1 MEMIGKT
8 ISHYKILSKLGEGGM
23 GVVYKAE
30 DTKLKRPVA
39 LKFLPP
45 ELTRDSG
52 AKERFIH
59 EAQATSALQHHNICT
74 IHEVDETRDG
84 RLFICMDYYEGET
97 LKEKV
102 ARGPLPVEAAI
113 DLVTQVAEG
122 LAKAHESGIVHRD
135 IKPANVM
142 VMKDGVVK
150 ILDFGLAKL
159 AGVTGV
165 TKTGTMMGTAAYMS
179 PEQARGEDVDHRTD
193 IWSLGVVLYEMVTGH
208 LPFKGEHE
216 QAVIYMI
223 LNQDPPS
230 LAGFRSD
237 IPDAFQQIVAKAL
250 EKDRAHRYQ
259 NVGALVN
266 DLRTSSAPGAPPPKP
281 KKSIV
286 VLPFEDISPGKD
298 NEYFSDGL
306 TEEIITDL
314 SKIDAMRVISRS
326 SAMVLKGTPKST
338 KTIGR
343 ELNVQYVLEGSVRK
357 AGNNLR
363 ITAQL
368 IDATNDAHLWAEKYS
383 GTLDDVFDIQEKVSR
398 AIVDSLKLKFSPEQE
413 QRMADRPIPNVHAYE
428 CYLRAKREIETF
440 TEDGLERAL
449 RYLQKGLEIVGENA
463 MLYAGMGYV
472 FWQYVNIGIE
482 QENYLDKAEECAKK
496 AFEMDPESTQ
506 GHFLL
511 GMIMLMGGDQQESA
525 QHFKKVLTASP
536 NDPDALG
543 WLASVCFNAGKPAAA
558 FPLIDRLLEIA
569 PLNSLAYAKQGLARY
584 YDGQFDLAFES
595 LVKSHQMEPESP
607 VSTWLCAL
615 LLGSQGRFEEA
626 VSFVDNNVDIAS
638 KNLFAQ
644 LSVFLKRAL
653 LGDDNVSDVMT
664 REFIATARRDRQYS
678 CSVAG
683 LYALLGHKEESLDW
697 LENAVTRG
705 FINYPFLSQHDPLLE
720 NVRGEERF
728 EKLMERVK
736 VEWEHFE
743 V

>member
-1 MEMIGKT
+1 MIGKT
-8 ISHYKILSKLGEGGM
+8 VTHYKILSKLGEGGM

-59 EAQATSALQHHNICT
+59 EAQAASGLQHHNICT
-74 IHEVDETRDG
+74 IHEIEETREG
-84 RLFICMDYYEGET
+84 RLFICMDCYEGET
-97 LKEKV
+97 LKGKV
-102 ARGPLPVEAAI
+102 ARGSLPVEEAI

-135 IKPANVM
+135 IKPANIM
-142 VMKDGVVK
+142 VTKDGVVK

-165 TKTGTMMGTAAYMS
+165 TRTGTTMGTAAYMS

-697 LENAVTRG
+697 LENAVNRG
-705 FINYPFLSQHDPLLE
+705 FINYPFLSQHDPLLK

>member
-1 MEMIGKT
+1 MIGKT
-8 ISHYKILSKLGEGGM
+8 VTHYKILSKLGEGGM

-59 EAQATSALQHHNICT
+59 EAQAASGLQHHNICT
-74 IHEVDETRDG
+74 IHEIEETREG
-84 RLFICMDYYEGET
+84 RLFICMDCYEGET
-97 LKEKV
+97 LKGKV
-102 ARGPLPVEAAI
+102 ARGSLPVEEAI

-135 IKPANVM
+135 IKPANIM
-142 VMKDGVVK
+142 VTKDGVVK

-165 TKTGTMMGTAAYMS
+165 TRTGTTMGTAAYMS
-179 PEQARGEDVDHRTD
+179 PEQARGEDLDCRTD

-697 LENAVTRG
+697 LENAVNRG
-705 FINYPFLSQHDPLLE
+705 FINYPFLSQHDPLLK

>member
-1 MEMIGKT
+1 MIGKT
-8 ISHYKILSKLGEGGM
+8 VTHYKILEKLGEGGM

-30 DTKLKRPVA
+30 DTKLRRPVA

-45 ELTRDSG
+45 ELTRESG

-74 IHEVDETRDG
+74 IHEVDETHEG

-102 ARGPLPVEAAI
+102 ARGPLPIDEAI
-113 DLVTQVAEG
+113 DLVAQVAEG
-122 LAKAHESGIVHRD
+122 LTKAHESGIVHRD

-142 VMKDGVVK
+142 VTKDGVVK

-165 TKTGTMMGTAAYMS
+165 TRTGTTMGTAAYMS

-193 IWSLGVVLYEMVTGH
+193 IWSLGVVLYEMTTGR

-216 QAVIYMI
+216 QAVIYLI

-230 LAGFRSD
+230 LAAFRSD
-237 IPDAFQQIVAKAL
+237 IPDALQHVVAKAL

-266 DLRTSSAPGAPPPKP
+266 DLKNSSAPGAPLAER

-326 SAMVLKGTPKST
+326 SAMLLKGTPKST

-368 IDATNDAHLWAEKYS
+368 IDAMNDVHLWAEKYS

-398 AIVDSLKLKFSPEQE
+398 AIVDSLKVKLSPEQDRRVGE
-413 QRMADRPIPNVHAYE
+413 RPIPNVHAYE

-463 MLYAGMGYV
+463 VLHAGMGLVY
-472 FWQYVNIGIE
+472 WQYVNIGLE
-482 QENYLDKAEECAKK
+482 QESYLDKAEECAKK
-496 AFEMDPESTQ
+496 AFELDPESTQ

-511 GMIMLMGGDQQESA
+511 GMIMLMRGGQQESA
-525 QHFKKVLTASP
+525 RHFKKVLTANP

-569 PLNSLAYAKQGLARY
+569 PLSSLARAKQGLARY
-584 YDGQFDLAFES
+584 YDGQFDLALES
-595 LVKSHQMEPESP
+595 FLKSHQMEPENP
-607 VSTWLCAL
+607 VLTWFCPL
-615 LLGSQGRFEEA
+615 LLGSRGRVEDA
-626 VSFVDNNVDIAS
+626 VSFVDKNVDIAS
-638 KNLFAQ
+638 KNLFAK
-644 LSVFLKRAL
+644 LSILLKKAL

-664 REFIATARRDRQYS
+664 PEFIATTRRDNQYS
-678 CSVAG
+678 CFVADI
-683 LYALLGHKEESLDW
+683 YALLGHRKESLDW
-697 LENAVTRG
+697 LENAVNRG
-705 FINYPFLSQHDPLLE
+705 FINYPFLSRYDPFLE

-728 EKLMERVK
+728 KKLMERVK
-736 VEWEHFE
+736 YEWEHFE

>member
-59 EAQATSALQHHNICT
+59 EAQAASGLQHHNICT
-74 IHEVDETRDG
+74 IHEIEETREG
-84 RLFICMDYYEGET
+84 RLFICMDCYEGET
-97 LKEKV
+97 LKGKV
-102 ARGPLPVEAAI
+102 ARGALPVEEAI

-135 IKPANVM
+135 IKPANIM
-142 VMKDGVVK
+142 VTKDGVVK

-165 TKTGTMMGTAAYMS
+165 TRTGTTMGTAAYMS

-259 NVGALVN
+259 NVGALVK

-472 FWQYVNIGIE
+472 YWQYVNIGLE

-584 YDGQFDLAFES
+584 YDGQFDLALES

-615 LLGSQGRFEEA
+615 LLGSQGRFEDA

-644 LSVFLKRAL
+644 LSVFLKKAL

-664 REFIATARRDRQYS
+664 HEFIATARRDRQYS

-697 LENAVTRG
+697 LENAVNRG